1 MKISKFCAAAV
12 VLTLAACNGSSTDTG
27 IAEAPAPASSAPR
40 YGGSIVIAR
49 PIGPNTLNPLYVDT
63 VPSVHIASLVH
74 ASLMRLTDRL
84 EYEPELAAAEPE
96 ISVDGKVVTVTLR
109 DGVRFHDGMP
119 LTAHDVVF
127 TYRTA
132 LDESYSGEYTEV
144 RLNIASVDAL
154 DERTVR
160 FAFVEPYAPFRGIFT
175 IGIAPRHLLE
185 QIPGVELRDYR
196 AYNVERP
203 IGAGPFK
210 LASWAPGQNVV
221 LERFDE
227 YFEGRP
233 YLDRV
238 TFRFANPSA
247 AVLLLQTGE
256 VDQIMVDLADV
267 ASVDTIAD
275 VALQDTWRDG
285 YELIAWNVRNPLFAD
300 RRVRQ
305 ALTHAIDRETMVA
318 ALFGDRGVVAHIPMS
333 PTRAA
338 AYTNDV
344 PKYAYD
350 PASARAL
357 LAEAGWSPGPD
368 GVQQKDGQRFAFELL
383 TNSEAPLF
391 ADVAVIVQQQ
401 LREIG
406 VEVSVA
412 TLELRAMFARINPPR
427 SEFDAL
433 VTAHGSGDLYI
444 ADVFHSRAIEQGNN
458 VTGFSHGRVDE
469 LIDRSLRAMNRD
481 QHREVID
488 ELMRVLAE
496 ELPVTFLFYRE
507 NLVALRSDIRGFR
520 VHPMNMPYR
529 AHEWW
534 RDGTVSER

>member
-1 MKISKFCAAAV
+1 
-12 VLTLAACNGSSTDTG
+12 
-27 IAEAPAPASSAPR
+27 
-40 YGGSIVIAR
+40 
-49 PIGPNTLNPLYVDT
+49 
-63 VPSVHIASLVH
+63 
-74 ASLMRLTDRL
+74 
-84 EYEPELAAAEPE
+84 
-96 ISVDGKVVTVTLR
+96 
-109 DGVRFHDGMP
+109 MP

-132 LDESYSGEYTEV
+132 LDESYSGVWTEV

-154 DERTVR
+154 DDRTVR
-160 FAFVEPYAPFRGIFT
+160 FTFIEPYAPFRGILT

-185 QIPGVELRDYR
+185 QVPGTELRDYR

-210 LASWAPGQNVV
+210 LGSWATGQNVV

-238 TFRFANPSA
+238 TFRFANPTA

-256 VDQIMVDLADV
+256 VDQVPIDLADV
-267 ASVDTIAD
+267 ASVETIAG
-275 VALQDTWRDG
+275 VTLQGTWRDG
-285 YELIAWNVRNPLFAD
+285 YDLIAWNVRRPLFAD

-305 ALTHAIDRETMVA
+305 ALTHAIDREAMVA
-318 ALFGDRGVVAHIPMS
+318 ALLGGRGAIAHVPMS
-333 PTRAA
+333 PARASD
-338 AYTNDV
+338 YTNDV

-350 PASARAL
+350 PARARAL
-357 LAEAGWSPGPD
+357 LAEAGWRPGPD
-368 GVQQKDGQRFAFELL
+368 GVQQKDGRRFRFELL

-391 ADVAVIVQQQ
+391 ADIAVIVQQQ
-401 LREIG
+401 LSEIG
-406 VEVSVA
+406 VEVDVA
-412 TLELRAMFARINPPR
+412 SLELRAMHARIRPPR

-444 ADVFHSRAIEQGNN
+444 ADIFHTRAIERGNN

-469 LIDRSLRAMNRD
+469 LIDRSLRSINRD
-481 QHREVID
+481 ERREALD
-488 ELMRVLAE
+488 ELQRVLAE

-520 VHPMNMPYR
+520 VHPMAMPYR

-534 RDGTVSER
+534 RDGAAAGTR